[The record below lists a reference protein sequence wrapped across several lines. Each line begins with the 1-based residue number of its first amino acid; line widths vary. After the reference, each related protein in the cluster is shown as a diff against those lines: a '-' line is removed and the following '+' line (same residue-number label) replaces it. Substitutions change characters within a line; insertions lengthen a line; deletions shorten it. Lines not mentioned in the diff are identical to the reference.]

1 MTFSD
6 DFITVGEGQELPGEA
21 NYPTLFGIKVTPRI
35 SGILIAVALVALAAY
50 IANSYV
56 MPVWQKYGELTA
68 ERDLKQSQIAQK
80 QANLKQ
86 GEKLKTDLVQA
97 KQQQT
102 EILSLFANEKTLD
115 TLLLDINRLVES
127 GNAST
132 GGVVSKLQ
140 KFEPANQSAE
150 IINDSSFGAEVNGK
164 LKRRIINISLAGNYE
179 QTQSI
184 LRNMERLQPLLI
196 VNDYA
201 STLQQDPIDPATGRL
216 PPPSINTAFKLQALI
231 PASPEES
238 AAAAAAATAAVTKK

>member
-6 DFITVGEGQELPGEA
+6 DFITVGEGQELPGAA
-21 NYPTLFGIKVTPRI
+21 NYPILFGIQLTPKI
-35 SGILIAVALVALAAY
+35 IGILIAVALGALAAY
-50 IANSYV
+50 IASSYV
-56 MPVWQKYGELTA
+56 MPVWQRYGELSA

-97 KQQQT
+97 QQQQT

-127 GNAST
+127 GNVSNR
-132 GGVVSKLQ
+132 GVVSKLQ
-140 KFEPANQSAE
+140 KFEPANQTAE
-150 IINDSSFGAEVNGK
+150 IINDGSFGSEVNGK
-164 LKRRIINISLAGNYE
+164 LKRRIISIALAGNYE

-201 STLQQDPIDPATGRL
+201 SVLQQDPVDPATGRL
-216 PPPSINTAFKLQALI
+216 PPSSINTTFKVQALI

-238 AAAAAAATAAVTKK
+238 AAAVAAAAATPK

>member
-6 DFITVGEGQELPGEA
+6 DFITVGEGQELQGSA
-21 NYPTLFGIKVTPRI
+21 DNYPTLFGIKLTPQI
-35 SGILIAVALVALAAY
+35 SGIAIAVALVALAAY
-50 IANSYV
+50 ITSSYV

-68 ERDLKQSQIAQK
+68 DRDLKQSQVDQK
-80 QANLKQ
+80 QANIKQ

-97 KQQQT
+97 RQQQT

-127 GNAST
+127 GNASQ

-140 KFEPANQSAE
+140 KFEPVNQVAE
-150 IINDSSFGAEVNGK
+150 IINDGSFGSEVNGK
-164 LKRRIINISLAGNYE
+164 LKRRVISIALVGNYE

-196 VNDYA
+196 VNDYT
-201 STLQQDPIDPATGRL
+201 STLQQDPVDPTTGRL
-216 PPPSINTAFKLQALI
+216 PPASINTAFKLQALI
-231 PASPEES
+231 PASPEEAAAA
-238 AAAAAAATAAVTKK
+238 AAAAAAATKK

>member
-6 DFITVGEGQELPGEA
+6 DFITVGEGQELQSSADNSPS
-21 NYPTLFGIKVTPRI
+21 LFGIKLTPQVIGIVT
-35 SGILIAVALVALAAY
+35 AAALVGLAAY
-50 IANSYV
+50 LASSYV
-56 MPVWQKYGELTA
+56 MPVWQKYSELTA

-80 QANLKQ
+80 QANVKQ
-86 GEKLKTDLVQA
+86 SEKLKTDLVQA

-102 EILSLFANEKTLD
+102 EILSLFANESTLD

-150 IINDSSFGAEVNGK
+150 IINDSSFGSAVNGK
-164 LKRRIINISLAGNYE
+164 LKRRIISIALAGNYE

-184 LRNMERLQPLLI
+184 FRNMERLQPLLI
-196 VNDYA
+196 VNDYN
-201 STLQQDPIDPATGRL
+201 STLQQDPVDPVTGRL
-216 PPPSINTAFKLQALI
+216 PPAAINTEFKLQVLI
-231 PASPEES
+231 PATPEES
-238 AAAAAAATAAVTKK
+238 AAATAAATAATAK

>member
-6 DFITVGEGQELPGEA
+6 DFITVGEGQELSGSAA
-21 NYPTLFGIKVTPRI
+21 NSPTLFGIKLTPQL
-35 SGILIAVALVALAAY
+35 SGILIAGCLIGLAAY
-50 IANSYV
+50 LANSYV

-80 QANLKQ
+80 QANIKQ

-127 GNAST
+127 SNASS
-132 GGVVSKLQ
+132 GGVIPKLQ
-140 KFEPANQSAE
+140 KFEPANQGAE
-150 IINDSSFGAEVNGK
+150 IITDSSYGSEVNGK
-164 LKRRIINISLAGNYE
+164 LKRRIITIAFAGNYE

-196 VNDYA
+196 VNDYT
-201 STLQQDPIDPATGRL
+201 STLLQEPVDPTTGRL
-216 PPPSINTAFKLQALI
+216 PPASINTAFKLQALI
-231 PASPEES
+231 PATPEE
-238 AAAAAAATAAVTKK
+238 AAAAAAAAAAPPK

>member
-6 DFITVGEGQELPGEA
+6 DFITVGEGQDLQSSTA
-21 NYPTLFGIKVTPRI
+21 NYPTLFGIQLTPQI
-35 SGILIAVALVALAAY
+35 SGILIAVALGGLAAY

-68 ERDLKQSQIAQK
+68 DRDLKQSQVAQK
-80 QANLKQ
+80 QANIKQ

-127 GNAST
+127 GNTST
-132 GGVVSKLQ
+132 GVVSKLQ

-150 IINDSSFGAEVNGK
+150 IITDSSFGSEVNGK
-164 LKRRIINISLAGNYE
+164 LKRRIINIALTGNYE

-196 VNDYA
+196 VNDYT
-201 STLQQDPIDPATGRL
+201 STLQQDPVDPATGRL
-216 PPPSINTAFKLQALI
+216 PPASINTAFKLQALI
-231 PASPEES
+231 PATPEE
-238 AAAAAAATAAVTKK
+238 AAAAAAAAAPKQ

>member
-6 DFITVGEGQELPGEA
+6 DFITVGEGQELQGSAA
-21 NYPTLFGIKVTPRI
+21 NSPTLFGIKLTPQI
-35 SGILIAVALVALAAY
+35 IGILIGVGLGGLAIY
-50 IANSYV
+50 IANSFV
-56 MPVWQKYGELTA
+56 VPVWQRYGELTT

-80 QANLKQ
+80 QANIKQ
-86 GEKLKTDLVQA
+86 GEKLQSDLVLA

-127 GNAST
+127 DNANQSR
-132 GGVVSKLQ
+132 VISKLQ

-150 IINDSSFGAEVNGK
+150 IINDGSFGAEVNGK
-164 LKRRIINISLAGNYE
+164 LKRRIINIALSGNYE

-196 VNDYA
+196 VNEYT
-201 STLQQDPIDPATGRL
+201 STLQQDPVDPSTGRL
-216 PPPSINTAFKLQALI
+216 PPASINTAFKLQALI
-231 PASPEES
+231 PASPEE
-238 AAAAAAATAAVTKK
+238 AAAAAAAAAPKK

>member
-6 DFITVGEGQELPGEA
+6 DFITVGEGQELQGSA
-21 NYPTLFGIKVTPRI
+21 DNYPTLFGIKLTPQI
-35 SGILIAVALVALAAY
+35 SGILIALALGGVAVY
-50 IANSYV
+50 VANSYV

-68 ERDLKQSQIAQK
+68 ERDLKQSQVDQK
-80 QANLKQ
+80 QANIKQ
-86 GEKLKTDLVQA
+86 GEKLKTDLAQA

-132 GGVVSKLQ
+132 SGVISKLQ

-196 VNDYA
+196 VNDYTSA
-201 STLQQDPIDPATGRL
+201 LQQDPVDPTTGRL
-216 PPPSINTAFKLQALI
+216 PPASINTAFKLQALI
-231 PASPEES
+231 PATPEEAAAA
-238 AAAAAAATAAVTKK
+238 AAAAAAATKK

>member
-6 DFITVGEGQELPGEA
+6 DFITVGEGQDLQSSTA
-21 NYPTLFGIKVTPRI
+21 NYPTLFGIQLTPQI
-35 SGILIAVALVALAAY
+35 SGILIAVALGGLAAY

-56 MPVWQKYGELTA
+56 MPVGQKYGELTA
-68 ERDLKQSQIAQK
+68 DRDLKQSQVAQK
-80 QANLKQ
+80 QANIKQ

-127 GNAST
+127 GNTST

-150 IINDSSFGAEVNGK
+150 IITDSSFGSEVNGK
-164 LKRRIINISLAGNYE
+164 LKRRIINIALTGNYE

-196 VNDYA
+196 VNDYT
-201 STLQQDPIDPATGRL
+201 STLQQDPVDPATGRL
-216 PPPSINTAFKLQALI
+216 PPASINTAFKLQALI
-231 PASPEES
+231 PATPEE
-238 AAAAAAATAAVTKK
+238 AAAAAAAAAAPKQ